1 MILNVSVEEIA
12 EHSKKGEKLCSVRTI
27 SEYAINSSN
36 STCPMLTSRVRTSCS
51 QLTEQYP
58 KKENNFLAVRDF
70 GQEDNTKERTISLL

>member
-1 MILNVSVEEIA
+1 MILNVSVEEIT
-12 EHSKKGEKLCSVRTI
+12 EDSKKGEKLCSVRTR

-36 STCPMLTSRVRTSCS
+36 STCLMLTSRVRTSCS